1 MALLFQN
8 FFVPYNIFYFYQD
21 SELPITL
28 ICPWGRSFDAY
39 LHPPPTKRT
48 DATICDFSPAI
59 ASQYQPFFEE
69 LHKNIEVHAYA
80 GQLKNREPSQ
90 PYNLKTRLREVGKYK
105 FAIVSE
111 YVIENDQ

>member
-1 MALLFQN
+1 M
-8 FFVPYNIFYFYQD
+8 
-21 SELPITL
+21 
-28 ICPWGRSFDAY
+28 
-39 LHPPPTKRT
+39 HPPPTKRT
-48 DATICDFSPAI
+48 DAAICDFSLAI
-59 ASQYQPFFEE
+59 ASQYQTFFEE

-111 YVIENDQ
+111 YVIEND